1 MLYQLLPKHKSSI
14 VSKWIK
20 KILDSYS
27 TESSIFFSNEK
38 NQFSNP
44 VGNIISKN
52 VESIF
57 NEITGNRNFDTITLL
72 LTDIIKIRAIQNF
85 SPSEAVGF
93 VFYLKKIIREELD
106 QEINQQEIL
115 DELVELEYV
124 IDKTALIAF
133 DLYMQ
138 SREKVF
144 QIRMNEANYKLQ
156 KAVYPIGVFKNRTL

>member
-1 MLYQLLPKHKSSI
+1 MLHQQLLKYKSSI

-27 TESSIFFSNEK
+27 TESFNFLSKEK

-52 VESIF
+52 AESIF
-57 NEITGNRNFDTITLL
+57 NEIIGNRNLDAITLL
-72 LTDIIKIRAIQNF
+72 LNDFIKIRAVQNF

-93 VFYLKKIIREELD
+93 VFYLKKVIREELD
-106 QEINQQEIL
+106 HEINQQAIL
-115 DELVELEYV
+115 DELVELESV

-144 QIRMNEANYKLQ
+144 QIRMNEANYKLL
-156 KAVYPIGVFKNRTL
+156 KTGYPVGGI

>member
-1 MLYQLLPKHKSSI
+1 MICELLLKNKSLI

-20 KILDSYS
+20 LILDSYS
-27 TESSIFFSNEK
+27 IESSKFFNQEK

-44 VGNIISKN
+44 VGNTISTN
-52 VESIF
+52 AASIF
-57 NEITGNRNFDTITLL
+57 DEICGGRDFERITLL
-72 LTDIIKIRAIQNF
+72 LTDFIKIRAIQDF

-93 VFYLKKIIREELD
+93 VFLLKVVVREELSKEFN
-106 QEINQQEIL
+106 QEKMF
-115 DELVELEYV
+115 DEMVELEYV

-144 QIRMNEANYKLQ
+144 QIRMSEANYKLQ
-156 KAVYPIGVFKNRTL
+156 KAGNPVSNI